1 MDKLKFN
8 IDRTKAEAGESVN
21 VSWDCENP
29 DMVSLTVEDG
39 QKSVYQLGDSGSRS
53 IKLSGDS
60 DKVVFT
66 LSATLGGK
74 VERSTHTVKVSR
86 KVLKAEKVHRAPRSS
101 SSRKF
106 KMPDFG
112 KVGDWWK
119 RTTVNF
125 KTVWSYLPSDKKLA
139 YKILGILAA
148 ISVLSAIFPRLLSLG
163 FLVLG
168 FYLMWF
174 ILKR

>member
-8 IDRTKAEAGESVN
+8 IDKVKADAGESVN
-21 VSWDCENP
+21 VSWDCDNP

-39 QKSVYQLGDSGSRS
+39 QRSVYQLGDSGSRS

-74 VERSTHTVKVSR
+74 VERSTRTVKVSR
-86 KVLKAEKVHRAPRSS
+86 KVLKAEKVQRAPGSS
-101 SSRKF
+101 SSSKF
-106 KMPDFG
+106 RMPDFG

-119 RTTVNF
+119 RTASNF
-125 KTVWSYLPSDKKLA
+125 KMAWSYLPADKKLA

-148 ISVLSAIFPRLLSLG
+148 ISVLSAVFPRLLSLS

-168 FYLMWF
+168 LYLMWF